1 MMLSYPK
8 IFLRKKRK
16 REFQNFSKSIDWAM
30 RNSVESC
37 PINFKLLF
45 VAPIGYQI
53 PTIYFEI

>member
-8 IFLRKKRK
+8 IFLRKRKRK

-37 PINFKLLF
+37 PIN
-45 VAPIGYQI
+45 
-53 PTIYFEI
+53 